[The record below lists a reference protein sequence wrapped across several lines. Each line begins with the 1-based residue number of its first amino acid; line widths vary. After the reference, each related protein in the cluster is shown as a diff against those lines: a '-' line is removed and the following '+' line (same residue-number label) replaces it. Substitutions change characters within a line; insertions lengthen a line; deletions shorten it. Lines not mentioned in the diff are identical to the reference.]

1 MTRKLKGVS
10 EATRKAIIKQLGN
23 EAISDCIQYQTG
35 LYEIELSG
43 LISLHSYDDNDIVL
57 ACCGSMRIGAM
68 LLSATDFVEV
78 SII

>member
-10 EATRKAIIKQLGN
+10 VATRKAIIEQLGN
-23 EAISDCIQYQTG
+23 EAISDSIQYQTG

-43 LISLHSYDDNDIVL
+43 LVSLHSYDHNDIVL
-57 ACCGSMRIGAM
+57 ACCGSIRNGAM